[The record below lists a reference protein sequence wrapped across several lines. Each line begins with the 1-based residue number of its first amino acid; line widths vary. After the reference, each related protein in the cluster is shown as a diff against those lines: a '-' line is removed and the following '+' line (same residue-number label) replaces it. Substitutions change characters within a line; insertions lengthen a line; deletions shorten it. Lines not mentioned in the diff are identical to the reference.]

1 MAEKLAQAPVQN
13 DSGDLPEANERDKWQ
28 NEIQDLTDQQ
38 INQRITQYEKNM
50 RIMTNELNHVN
61 HGVAQDKKQI
71 ADNEEQIEKKKNL
84 PYLVSNI
91 VEVLDIEPEEAD

>member
-1 MAEKLAQAPVQN
+1 
-13 DSGDLPEANERDKWQ
+13 
-28 NEIQDLTDQQ
+28 
-38 INQRITQYEKNM
+38 M